1 MSAGRAAI
9 LVCAA
14 DPQAVADVRA
24 LLEQAGHEI
33 AFHRLSD
40 RKEVDAEPEQLS
52 AHRLVVVEGTQNEV
66 EALQFCQRVRA
77 RCGMVSDYA
86 TTDGFLPILLVTGDR
101 APDTER
107 FSSGDGADAYLF
119 RPFAPVELFAQV
131 GALLRTKDTH
141 DRLTEKSAEVH
152 RINRRL
158 HQAYQQIDQELE
170 LARRI
175 QFSLLPK
182 PLPEVPR
189 VRFAVHH
196 ALSGRVGGD
205 FYDVF
210 RLDENHV
217 GFYVA
222 DAMGHGV
229 PASLLTVFV
238 RNGVRAKEVIGQ
250 HYSLTP
256 PAQVLHRL
264 NRELVEQSLSEHPFI
279 TMAYA
284 LYNHADNTLHFARAG
299 HPHPLHV
306 PRDGEPRFWQVEGSL
321 LGVFDT
327 EFHPSTHHLNA
338 GDKVL
343 FYSDGI
349 DTAQVEEQPPGA
361 DSLRACAARH
371 RELPVEEFI
380 AALAR
385 DLFREAKQT
394 DDLTLLG
401 MEVVEA

>member
-14 DPQAVADVRA
+14 EATAVADVRA
-24 LLEQAGHEI
+24 LLEQAGHDI
-33 AFHRLSD
+33 AWHRLGEDGS
-40 RKEVDAEPEQLS
+40 VDLT
-52 AHRLVVVEGTQNEV
+52 AHRLVVVEGSQQEAA
-66 EALQFCQRVRA
+66 ALQFCRDLRG
-77 RCGMVSDYA
+77 RIFERF
-86 TTDGFLPILLVTGDR
+86 TPILFITGDR
-101 APDTER
+101 A
-107 FSSGDGADAYLF
+107 SGAGPASYGEGADAYLL
-119 RPFAPVELFAQV
+119 RPFAPVELLAQV
-131 GALLRTKDTH
+131 GALFRTKDLH
-141 DRLTEKSAEVH
+141 DRLAEKSAELH

-158 HQAYQQIDQELE
+158 QQAYQQIDQELE

-175 QFSLLPK
+175 QLSFLPQS
-182 PLPEVPR
+182 LPEVPR
-189 VRFAVHH
+189 LRFAVHY
-196 ALSGRVGGD
+196 ALCGRVGGD

-229 PASLLTVFV
+229 PASLLTIFIKM
-238 RNGVRAKEVIGQ
+238 GVRAKEVNGQ
-250 HYSLTP
+250 HYRLVP
-256 PAQVLHRL
+256 PAEVLHRL
-264 NRELVEQSLSEHPFI
+264 NREMIEQALSEHPFI

-284 LYNHADNTLHFARAG
+284 LYNHQESTLHFARAG
-299 HPHPLHV
+299 HPYPLYV
-306 PRDGEPRFWQVEGSL
+306 PREGEPRFWQVEGTL

-327 EFHPSTHHLNA
+327 EFRPRTHHLQP

-349 DTAQVEEQPPGA
+349 DSAQWQTHPPGA
-361 DSLRACAARH
+361 ESLRACAQMH
-371 RELPVEEFI
+371 QELPIEEFV

-385 DLFREAKQT
+385 DLFQQAQQT

-401 MEVVEA
+401 MEALVHGIG